1 MKINW
6 NEFARYCQDG
16 QDVHAKFEDL
26 CRQLFEREFLASNFI
41 HKHLHANPNNPGIE
55 AEPILD
61 EATNQRIGFQAK
73 YFSAAANYS
82 DIKDSAEKTVEN
94 YRGDIDK
101 VYLYCNKPL
110 TRDSLRETE
119 EILKKAS
126 IELELITDAAI
137 LDLVRAKY
145 DYLGKLYFG
154 NHTISH
160 QWFCERAEDMF
171 ELLGDRYNR
180 KFNVETEYSLEVSL
194 FVHDKTAVDYINNK
208 KTNLFESIEKLSCA
222 GEDEQYLN
230 CLKDATNRLQDV
242 CCQNLETAFEWKNTV
257 EAEISDCLREYER
270 KLTECKEERERL
282 IAIAFD
288 AEKDKVSKEKA
299 WLKCYEIDQR
309 IRKYTELTDL
319 SKILDIDKREQQLI
333 SGDILMIKGD
343 TGIGKTQLLAH
354 KTHMLLQD
362 QRDVLLLV
370 AGTYLNDDPIK
381 KQIVENLDL
390 DFSFDDLLD
399 ILEGKGEREH
409 TIIPIFIDA
418 LNEIRDFALWNIA
431 LPGIIKAVKKRSM
444 IRMVLTYRT
453 EAESALLTES
463 VINMQQDGT
472 VLTIN
477 DEGFAKNQMQAVKAF
492 MNAEGILFTPAEYL
506 GYEMTNPLFLTLYC
520 KTYNGEKAS
529 LPELYERLL
538 QCANRGIFKS
548 LGNSLK
554 NSGYRRSDDLVSPL
568 VAQIAEKMLDKGA
581 RSIANDELNGLCFWH
596 DYGLAPEMIIR
607 QLREEHILLCGK
619 YGKHKNQKYY
629 SFAYDQMYDYY
640 AAKAIVENHEDK
652 EELKNYLANSVL
664 QIVDGKPKN
673 LINVDLFVHACAL
686 YAEKFRE
693 EAICVIDRMTDDGA
707 RKEVFSRY
715 IRSFQWRAPRYIW
728 KDRLK
733 KLLSKYPYDMNDLW
747 DMLFGNSIKIGHP
760 LNADFLHEVLSSYEL
775 NQRDY
780 LWTMYINSL
789 RYDESNRVVQLIEL
803 YEQGEQMA
811 IQDEKQVELLLTLF
825 AWVLTSSNRW
835 LRDYT
840 SKAMVE
846 ILKEHFNLCQVLLE
860 KFKTVND
867 PYVIQRLYG
876 IVFGACCK
884 QERKEYEEERTLAEF
899 VYEVIFN
906 QTAVYPDILLRDYA
920 RLIIERF
927 LYENPEYSGK
937 IDKKK
942 ITPPY
947 ESEPVPDIE
956 DQHYL
961 EGKYAWGTL
970 SLIYS
975 MRFDIGMGMYG
986 DFGRY
991 IFQSALR
998 SFNVDHYKIFNY
1010 AIYYILNTL
1019 GYKEEYFGT
1028 YDISHRS
1035 IDRSP
1040 TLKTER
1046 IGKKYQWISMYNIL
1060 ARVADHCNML
1070 DRWNYPP
1077 KSDVRYE
1084 GAWDPNV
1091 RDFDPTLNQAFVKSD
1106 DIPIF
1111 RLPVQFIHKAI
1122 EENEHADLSDQ
1133 KKEVMWLE
1141 EKGYLFSALEDTFV
1155 VSDDSDTEW
1164 VTFTRYIS
1172 TNPTTSLSEHLE
1184 VWSWVYAFFVKDEQL
1199 NAFQQVFQRGDK
1211 IVAEDLRFSHDIHG
1225 CYIREY
1231 PWSPSCKAANHEAWV
1246 ETQLQTSEDDA
1257 QEAETFAEYQNLLQ
1271 TLGYGVCFETP
1282 DQACLGMED
1291 DTAEDAGDDAEDVA
1305 EEDATEDDNSVL
1317 ASIDGT
1323 EEPAKCK
1330 MEIEDGMILHA
1341 VTNLNWDS
1349 GYDATK
1355 KSVNTFDVPCAEIIE
1370 QLQLRQQ
1377 KYDGVYYDSSGRLAA
1392 FDTRI
1397 SQGVD
1402 GSVIRKDLLE
1412 KFMDMTGLKLI
1423 WLVQA
1428 GKEIHS
1434 KDGGIGCSSDW
1445 EGLYTYDDG
1454 KVTGEMHIVS

>member
-26 CRQLFEREFLASNFI
+26 CRQLFEREFLSSNVI

-61 EATNQRIGFQAK
+61 ERTNKRIGFQAK

-110 TRDSLRETE
+110 TRDSFRETE
-119 EILKKAS
+119 EILKNAD

-171 ELLGDRYNR
+171 ELLGDRFNR
-180 KFNVETEYSLEVSL
+180 EFNVETEYSLELSL
-194 FVHDKTAVDYINNK
+194 FVHDQEAVEYINNK
-208 KTNLFESIEKLSCA
+208 KADLLQSIEKLPYVV
-222 GEDEQYLN
+222 EDEQYLE
-230 CLKDATNRLQDV
+230 CLKDVTNQLQDV

-257 EAEISDCLREYER
+257 TAEVSDYLREYER
-270 KLTECKEERERL
+270 KLTAYKEERNRL
-282 IAIAFD
+282 IEIACD
-288 AEKDKVSKEKA
+288 TEKDKVSRGKA
-299 WLKCYEIDQR
+299 WQKCDEIDGR
-309 IRKYTELTDL
+309 IHRCTELTDL
-319 SKILDIDKREQQLI
+319 WKIIELDKKEQQLI
-333 SGDILMIKGD
+333 RGHILMIKGD

-354 KTHMLLQD
+354 KTNMLLQD
-362 QRDVLLLV
+362 GRDVLLLV
-370 AGTYLNDDPIK
+370 AGTYLNEDPIK
-381 KQIVENLDL
+381 KQIVENLEL

-399 ILEGKGEREH
+399 ILEAIGEREH

-418 LNEIRDFALWNIA
+418 LNEIRDFDLWNIA

-463 VINMQQDGT
+463 VMNMQQDGT

-568 VAQIAEKMLDKGA
+568 VVQIAKKMLDNGA
-581 RSIANDELNGLCFWH
+581 HSIAKDELNGLCFWR

-607 QLREEHILLCGK
+607 QLREEHILLRGK

-652 EELKNYLANSVL
+652 EELKNYLAHSVL

-693 EAICVIDRMTDDGA
+693 EAIGVIDRMTDDGA

-715 IRSFQWRAPRYIW
+715 IRSFQWRAPRYICTD
-728 KDRLK
+728 KLK
-733 KLLSKYPYDMNDLW
+733 NLLSKYPYGMNDLW
-747 DMLFGNSIKIGHP
+747 DMLFGNSIKIEHP

-811 IQDEKQVELLLTLF
+811 LQDEKQVELLLTLF

-876 IVFGACCK
+876 IVFGAYCK

-927 LYENPEYSGK
+927 LYENSEYSGK

-947 ESEPVPDIE
+947 ESEPIPDID

-970 SLIYS
+970 SMIYS

-1010 AIYYILNTL
+1010 AIYYILHTL

-1040 TLKTER
+1040 NLKTER

-1060 ARVADHCNML
+1060 ARVSDHCNML

-1141 EKGYLFSALEDTFV
+1141 EKGYLFSALADTFV
-1155 VSDDSDTEW
+1155 VSDSNTEW

-1172 TNPTTSLSEHLE
+1172 TKPTTSLSEHLE

-1211 IVAEDLRFSHDIHG
+1211 IVAEDLRYSHDIHG

-1231 PWSPSCKAANHEAWV
+1231 PWSPSCNEANHEAWV
-1246 ETQLQTSEDDA
+1246 ETQLQTSEDDV
-1257 QEAETFAEYQNLLQ
+1257 QEAETFADYQNLLQ
-1271 TLGYGVCFETP
+1271 TLGYGACFETP
-1282 DQACLGMED
+1282 DQSCLSMED
-1291 DTAEDAGDDAEDVA
+1291 DAAEDAEDDAEDVA
-1305 EEDATEDDNSVL
+1305 DEDAAEDDTSVL

-1323 EEPAKCK
+1323 EEQAKCM
-1330 MEIEDGMILHA
+1330 MEIEDGKILHA
-1341 VTNLNWDS
+1341 VTTLNWDS

-1355 KSVNTFDVPCAEIIE
+1355 ESVNTFDVPCAEIIE

-1402 GSVIRKDLLE
+1402 GSVVRKDLLE

-1434 KDGGIGCSSDW
+1434 EDGGIGYSSDW

-1454 KVTGEMHIVS
+1454 KVTGEMHIVG